1 MGFESLAGSMKYVF
15 YVLLG
20 LAALLGAGFYVF
32 NAYIYEEKQP
42 YAAPHYKD
50 AEYMIDG
57 QRVRLRDGV
66 AEMPTS
72 PGSASVLVTRY
83 FGNELE
89 TDLDGDGDTDVV
101 FLLTQEGGG
110 SGTFFYAVAALKTER
125 GYVGSDGYLLGDR
138 IAPQSTNLSQN
149 PRHVRVVVVN
159 YADRPT
165 DAPMTE
171 RPSVGKSAYL
181 KLDAE
186 RMQWGIV
193 VPDFE
198 GESR

>member
-1 MGFESLAGSMKYVF
+1 MKYLF
-15 YVLLG
+15 ISLLG
-20 LAALLGAGFYVF
+20 IAVLLGAGFYVL

-42 YAAPHYKD
+42 FAAPHYKD
-50 AEYMIDG
+50 AEYVIDG

-66 AEMPTS
+66 SETEIA
-72 PGSASVLVTRY
+72 PGSASTLVTRY

-138 IAPQSTNLSQN
+138 IAPQSTNLSTN

-159 YADRPT
+159 YAERAPGD
-165 DAPMTE
+165 PMTAS
-171 RPSVGKSAYL
+171 PSLGKSAYL

-193 VPDFE
+193 EPNFE
-198 GESR
+198 GEAR